1 MGGDAAASRAG
12 GGADQGQVH
21 ALGQAGKT
29 EQLVL
34 GEQAQVGDGA
44 GARAASEDPATE
56 AEAGGDGNRLRVGS
70 IVFMTHDT
78 HDGKV
83 S

>member
-1 MGGDAAASRAG
+1 MGGDTAASRDG
-12 GGADQGQVH
+12 GGADQGAVH
-21 ALGQAGKT
+21 ALGQAGQT
-29 EQLVL
+29 EQLIL

-44 GARAASEDPATE
+44 GAASEDPATQ
-56 AEAGGDGNRLRVGS
+56 AEAGGDGIRLRVGS
-70 IVFMTHDT
+70 IVVMTHDT